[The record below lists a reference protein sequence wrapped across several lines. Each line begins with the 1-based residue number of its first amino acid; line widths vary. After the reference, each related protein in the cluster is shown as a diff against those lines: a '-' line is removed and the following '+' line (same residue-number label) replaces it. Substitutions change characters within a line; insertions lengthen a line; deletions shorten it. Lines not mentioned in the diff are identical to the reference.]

1 MKSLQDSAKEMRES
15 LEFANMFQLSVAEG
29 LANTLGSIVMQ
40 TLKTLLSH
48 TLETYAE
55 KPSELHREL
64 SRVFGSA
71 ATTLER
77 MITKELFQRLSLRNS
92 NELNLKT
99 SENLARRDRIPSD
112 QGNNKNERPKNRK
125 RAVK

>member
-48 TLETYAE
+48 SMETYAE
-55 KPSELHREL
+55 EPNELHREL
-64 SRVFGSA
+64 SRVFGSS

-77 MITKELFQRLSLRNS
+77 MIAKELFQRLSLRYS
-92 NELNLKT
+92 NELDCET
-99 SENLARRDRIPSD
+99 SVNLARRDMIFSEL
-112 QGNNKNERPKNRK
+112 GSN
-125 RAVK
+125 